1 MSIVDH
7 GGQEP
12 RLKFLGT
19 RDTGGLNGHVRAGH
33 GLDTSTWHDGPSRR
47 ELHPRAGGRGEAFMA
62 ARAGDVGY
70 ECPHLLFRN
79 TMVAT
84 LLGGRRDFARL
95 DSGTASES
103 SGMRLP

>member
-1 MSIVDH
+1 MRV
-7 GGQEP
+7 
-12 RLKFLGT
+12 
-19 RDTGGLNGHVRAGH
+19 GH
-33 GLDTSTWHDGPSRR
+33 GLDTPFFFFLSSVYCPEGPDTSPWHDGPSRR
-47 ELHPRAGGRGEAFMA
+47 ELYPRVGGRGEAFMV
-62 ARAGDVGY
+62 ARVGDVGY
-70 ECPHLLFRN
+70 ECPKLLFRN